1 MNLTAVEPGH
11 QEKHRLVH
19 PVCEQRFLM
28 HERVMLRRTWRCG
41 AYGGT
46 LAFTAGSRDDY
57 LELRANEQ
65 DWPEA
70 LKEVD
75 VYLPG
80 DLSLKSFA
88 DGRGLGILRLLTG
101 AGASIGLLSAEER
114 LRTLTEL
121 LADVFPGLRW
131 ENECLVLASVR
142 MPERHS
148 GPARISSEPS
158 ATRLAALETPERV
171 VGAQE
176 DQLELASRAVE
187 RGQFGHAERYA
198 RQAQRQGDPTAAAF
212 LEALT
217 RIRRMTRTL
226 RRYPRDAQAHL
237 ELGWALLLTGASD
250 QARQA
255 AQTVLELDP
264 RLGCAHALL
273 GMDHLARGNVPDAW
287 TAYDTAR
294 ANTSEDDPHLKL
306 LAAALRGEL
315 PGMVECVPH

>member
-1 MNLTAVEPGH
+1 MP
-11 QEKHRLVH
+11 
-19 PVCEQRFLM
+19 
-28 HERVMLRRTWRCG
+28 ERVKLRGTWRFG
-41 AYGGT
+41 PHGGS
-46 LAFTAGSRDDY
+46 LAFTGGPRDDY
-57 LELRANEQ
+57 LELRAAEQ

-80 DLSLKSFA
+80 DVSLKSFA

-101 AGASIGLLSAEER
+101 GSASIGQPAEER

-121 LADVFPGLRW
+121 LADVLPGLRW
-131 ENECLVLASVR
+131 DNDCLVLATVL
-142 MPERHS
+142 MTERQS
-148 GPARISSEPS
+148 GHARISSEPS

-176 DQLELASRAVE
+176 DQMELASRAVE

-198 RQAQRQGDPTAAAF
+198 RQAQRQGDPTADAF

-226 RRYPRDAQAHL
+226 RRYPRDGQAHL

-255 AQTVLELDP
+255 AQTALELDP

-273 GMDHLARGNVPDAW
+273 GMDHLVRGNVPDAW

-294 ANTSEDDPHLKL
+294 ANTSADDPHLEL

-315 PGMVECVPH
+315 PGLVECVPD

>member
-1 MNLTAVEPGH
+1 MPRTVARRLH
-11 QEKHRLVH
+11 REKHGLVH

-28 HERVMLRRTWRCG
+28 PERVMLRGTWRFG
-41 AYGGT
+41 SYGGT
-46 LAFTAGSRDDY
+46 IAFTGGPRDDY
-57 LELRANEQ
+57 LELRADEQ
-65 DWPEA
+65 YWPAA

-75 VYLPG
+75 LYLPG

-101 AGASIGLLSAEER
+101 GSASIGQPAEER
-114 LRTLTEL
+114 LRTLTDL
-121 LADVFPGLRW
+121 LADVLPGLRW
-131 ENECLVLASVR
+131 NNDCLVLATVQ

-158 ATRLAALETPERV
+158 ATRLAALLSPEPV

-176 DQLELASRAVE
+176 DQLELARRAVE

-198 RQAQRQGDPTAAAF
+198 RQAERQGDPTAAAF

-237 ELGWALLLTGASD
+237 DMGWALLLTGATD

-255 AQTVLELDP
+255 AHTALDLDP

-273 GMDHLARGNVPDAW
+273 GMDHLVRGNVPDAW

-294 ANTSEDDPHLKL
+294 ANATEGDPHLEI

-315 PGMVECVPH
+315 PDQVEFVPD